1 MTDWKL
7 VDISDDKPESFVD
20 DLENLDYGG
29 LESDVQNLH
38 TNFWKD
44 ADHLTEV
51 EDRHLQVLVSS
62 GMIPEDHIASTEPS
76 RKLDWF
82 VKELNGRLNP
92 DGLSI
97 PLKGLEIEDIEIY
110 QKTSDNESTI
120 KLNLTEKDG
129 QELERIMNIPND
141 SSEFNIQA
149 NFFNNRLYLRW

>member
-7 VDISDDKPESFVD
+7 VDISDDKPESFVE
-20 DLENLDYGG
+20 DLQDLDYGG

-38 TNFWKD
+38 SNFWKD

-51 EDRHLQVLVSS
+51 ENRHLQVLVSS

-82 VKELNGRLNP
+82 VNELNGRLNP

-97 PLKGLEIEDIEIY
+97 PLKGLEIGDIEIY
-110 QKTSDNESTI
+110 QKTSDNESVI

-129 QELERIMNIPND
+129 QELERIMNIPNE
-141 SSEFNIQA
+141 SPEFNIQA

>member
-1 MTDWKL
+1 MTDWEL
-7 VDISDDKPESFVD
+7 VDISDDKPESFIE

-62 GMIPEDHIASTEPS
+62 GMIPEDYIASTEPS

-110 QKTSDNESTI
+110 QKTSENESVI

-141 SSEFNIQA
+141 SPEFNIQA
-149 NFFNNRLYLRW
+149 NFYNNRLYLRW